1 MIEESSEQPSQT
13 NEPASTA
20 SPDDMA
26 AALADMKA
34 SSQAMSA
41 AIDAAGITPNTLAGS
56 HNRATSDEHDHDA
69 AQPTTEEGSQ
79 G

>member
-1 MIEESSEQPSQT
+1 MIEESSEQSSQT
-13 NEPASTA
+13 NESASTA

-34 SSQAMSA
+34 SSPSMSA
-41 AIDAAGITPNTLAGS
+41 AIDAAEITPNTLASS
-56 HNRATSDEHDHDA
+56 HNRATSDDHDA
-69 AQPTTEEGSQ
+69 AQPTAEEGSQ

>member
-1 MIEESSEQPSQT
+1 MIEESSEQSPQT

-20 SPDDMA
+20 SPHDMA

-34 SSQAMSA
+34 SSPSMSA
-41 AIDAAGITPNTLAGS
+41 AIDAAGITPSTLAGS
-56 HNRATSDEHDHDA
+56 HDRATSDEHDA
-69 AQPTTEEGSQ
+69 ARPATEEGSQ

>member
-1 MIEESSEQPSQT
+1 MIEESSEQASQS

-34 SSQAMSA
+34 SSPSMSA
-41 AIDAAGITPNTLAGS
+41 AIDAAGITPNTLAES
-56 HNRATSDEHDHDA
+56 HDRATSDEHDA
-69 AQPTTEEGSQ
+69 ARATTEEGSQ